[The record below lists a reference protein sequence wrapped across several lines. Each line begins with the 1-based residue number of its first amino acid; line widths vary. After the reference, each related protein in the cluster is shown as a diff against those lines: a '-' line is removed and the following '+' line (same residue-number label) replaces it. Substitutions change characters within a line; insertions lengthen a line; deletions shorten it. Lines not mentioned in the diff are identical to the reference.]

1 MEFKER
7 ELAQNEGTVQ
17 NLQKDNLKL
26 QNQLRKIEAMESKLK
41 SEIENLNTENDHI
54 ENELE
59 EFTNLK
65 ALEERENEKG
75 DLLGTLNSYI
85 RSILGQYKN
94 SQL

>member
-1 MEFKER
+1 M
-7 ELAQNEGTVQ
+7 Q

-54 ENELE
+54 ENELD

-75 DLLGTLNSYI
+75 DLLGTLIYI